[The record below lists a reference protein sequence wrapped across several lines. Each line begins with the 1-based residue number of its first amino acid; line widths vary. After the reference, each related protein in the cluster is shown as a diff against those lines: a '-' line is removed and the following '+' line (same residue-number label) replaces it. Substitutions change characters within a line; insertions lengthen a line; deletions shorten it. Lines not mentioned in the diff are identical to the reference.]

1 MNSVIIAPS
10 ILSADFGNLQRD
22 IEWINGSQADWFHVD
37 VMDGVFVPNISFGF
51 PIMQHLKKWATKP
64 LDVHLMIVQPE
75 RYLVEFSKAG
85 ADILTVHIEA
95 CTHIHR
101 TIQSIQSLGM
111 KAGVAINPGTSLH
124 AIESVL
130 NDADMFLVMSV
141 NPGFGGQK
149 FIESTYDKVRHL
161 RALLNAAGSKALIEV
176 DGGVGPS
183 NSAALIDAGANALVA
198 GNAVF
203 ASENPTEAIRTLKQL
218 P

>member
-1 MNSVIIAPS
+1 MNPVIIAPS

-22 IEWINGSQADWFHVD
+22 IEWINASNADWFHVD

-64 LDVHLMIVQPE
+64 LDVHLMIVQPD

-85 ADILTVHIEA
+85 ADILTVHIES

-130 NDADMFLVMSV
+130 NDADLFLVMSV

-149 FIESTYDKVRHL
+149 FIEATYDKVRQL
-161 RALLNAAGSKALIEV
+161 RALLDAAGSKALIEV
-176 DGGVGPS
+176 DGGVGPI
-183 NSAALIDAGANALVA
+183 NSSALIDAGANALVA

-203 ASENPTEAIRTLKQL
+203 AAENPAEVIRTLKQL

>member
-1 MNSVIIAPS
+1 MNPVIIAPS

-22 IEWINGSQADWFHVD
+22 IEWINASEADWFHVD

-161 RALLNAAGSKALIEV
+161 RALLNAAGSKAIIEV

-203 ASENPTEAIRTLKQL
+203 AAENPAEAIRTLKQL
-218 P
+218 L

>member
-1 MNSVIIAPS
+1 MNPVIIAPS
-10 ILSADFGNLQRD
+10 ILSADFGNFQRD
-22 IEWINGSQADWFHVD
+22 IEWINASQADWFHVD

-64 LDVHLMIVQPE
+64 LDVHLMIVQPD
-75 RYLVEFSKAG
+75 RYLTEFSKAG
-85 ADILTVHIEA
+85 ADIITVHIEA

-124 AIESVL
+124 AVESVL

-161 RALLNAAGSKALIEV
+161 RALLNAAGSKAIIEV

-203 ASENPTEAIRTLKQL
+203 AAENPAEVIRTLKQL